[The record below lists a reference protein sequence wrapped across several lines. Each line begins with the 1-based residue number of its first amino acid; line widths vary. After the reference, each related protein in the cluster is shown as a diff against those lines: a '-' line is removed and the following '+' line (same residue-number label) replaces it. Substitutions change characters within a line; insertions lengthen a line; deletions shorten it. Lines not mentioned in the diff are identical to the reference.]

1 MKRWSEEAWDA
12 AEGVYRSITEHPF
25 VTQLADGTLS
35 REKFLRYQRQDSL
48 YIAEYSR
55 VLSHIASRLPKMA
68 QTADFIK
75 YAGDGVYVGQALHEV
90 FLEGDRPDPSEMS
103 PACLLYTSL
112 LKACAYSPV
121 EVEAAAVLPCFW
133 VYLRVGLSIAEKQ
146 AGVPDNPY
154 KAWIDT
160 YSDPAFVEST
170 RRAIEICDELA
181 EATTPEVRKQMTDIF
196 VRCTRME
203 WLFWDSAWN
212 MEQWKI

>member
-1 MKRWSEEAWDA
+1 MKRWSEEAWEA
-12 AEGVYRSITEHPF
+12 AEGIYDSITRHPF

-35 REKFLRYQRQDSL
+35 REKFLQYQRQDSL

-55 VLSHIASRLPKMA
+55 VLAHIASRLPGMDR
-68 QTADFIK
+68 TADFIK
-75 YAGDGVYVGQALHEV
+75 FAGDGVYVERALHEV
-90 FLEGDRPDPSEMS
+90 FLDGDRPDPSEMS

-112 LKACAYSPV
+112 LKACSYSSV

-146 AGVPDNPY
+146 AGVAGNPY

-181 EATTPEVRKQMTDIF
+181 EAATPEVRKQMTEIF

-212 MEQWKI
+212 LEQWKI

>member
-75 YAGDGVYVGQALHEV
+75 YAGDGVYVEQALHEV
-90 FLEGDRPDPSEMS
+90 FLEG
-103 PACLLYTSL
+103 
-112 LKACAYSPV
+112 
-121 EVEAAAVLPCFW
+121 
-133 VYLRVGLSIAEKQ
+133 VGLSIVEKQ